1 MALSSPTSIDPGTG
15 GGSITDLTAPAPI
28 DPQVETSGTTSL
40 GSTAIGSWSSSVT
53 VTATGTDEAGSAAP
67 TMTVS
72 GSGAGPY
79 SVSIASGLADGKGYR
94 YRLRGDDGAGQVA
107 DTFVSVFVAAASG
120 GGASLEENIDTTGLS
135 GYNFTTTGGT
145 GGTGGE
151 GNHDLG
157 TPGGDWVVSFEGT
170 SGAAQLEVISGEI
183 EYTATA
189 SDYTWLHIPL
199 VSEAPN
205 STIYVTVEWTTIDAV
220 AAANELFIKLGFGG
234 NANAAGEVRARN
246 SSTTGM
252 LMESVNGTSSFET
265 AFSAAGLTMTAGQTV
280 RAHFAFQGGAIRGFF
295 DQTAGQVAW
304 PADPSS
310 YSTHTRTGAY
320 DAPTHLT
327 VLCSRANHKLKVWV
341 DTDTP
346 SA

>member
-15 GGSITDLTAPAPI
+15 TGGSVDPVEPPAPASESVAAGGSLAAVTFGAFTDAGGRI
-28 DPQVETSGTTSL
+28 SSYSATKTNVVGSGT
-40 GSTAIGSWSSSVT
+40 I
-53 VTATGTDEAGSAAP
+53 
-67 TMTVS
+67 S
-72 GSGAGPY
+72 GSGLGPY
-79 SVSIASGLADGKGYR
+79 TISGTADGEVIAIELDALDSG
-94 YRLRGDDGAGQVA
+94 GDILATAAYTGAI
-107 DTFVSVFVAAASG
+107 AAASG
-120 GGASLEENIDTTGLS
+120 GGASLEENLDTTGLS
-135 GYNFTTTGGT
+135 DYDFTTTGGT

-151 GNHDLG
+151 GNHALG
-157 TPGGDWVVSFEGT
+157 TPGGDWVVDFGGT
-170 SGAAQLEVISGEI
+170 SGATQLEVISGEI

-220 AAANELFIKLGFGG
+220 AGSFELFAKLGFGSSS
-234 NANAAGEVRARN
+234 NAAGEVRAYN
-246 SSTTGM
+246 NTTTGM

-265 AFSAAGLTMTAGQTV
+265 AYSATGLTMTAGQTV
-280 RAHFAFQGGAIRGFF
+280 RAHFVFMGGAIRGFF
-295 DQTAGQVAW
+295 DQTAGKVAW